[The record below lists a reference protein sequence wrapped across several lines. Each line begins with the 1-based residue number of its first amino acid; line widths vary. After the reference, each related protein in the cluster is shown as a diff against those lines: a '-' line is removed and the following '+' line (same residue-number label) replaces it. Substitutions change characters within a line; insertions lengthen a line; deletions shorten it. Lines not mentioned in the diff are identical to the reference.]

1 MVIIKLSSLN
11 FFWQTVQQKKVILTD
26 NVSDCHPFYKNASN
40 LLKYCD
46 NCFKPCVSIHK
57 YAGDEKALI

>member
-1 MVIIKLSSLN
+1 MHS
-11 FFWQTVQQKKVILTD
+11 VQQKKVILTD
-26 NVSDCHPFYKNASN
+26 NASDCHPFYKNASN

-46 NCFKPCVSIHK
+46 NCFKPCVSVYK